1 MILRPDQT
9 RLYGMPGEA
18 EGRWKDQEPQES
30 QFCHLFRKIV
40 RRRQILGLSYFGGL
54 LWWKVAWQRP
64 KEMPPANI
72 SFTGQSC
79 LSQPEPDAHIQQRHH
94 SEMRIFWGAKGSFEV
109 QKDLVLHLD
118 VFLSAQTSGT
128 STHSTSE
135 RRRKLCLSG
144 QWSEVQLQVQVSST
158 MVALTPTTNNP
169 SSPCLASLPAVCSTV
184 ILSKLGTLQV
194 GNRAFCSLSAFSV
207 RFWWIKRTKSAML
220 V

>member
-1 MILRPDQT
+1 MILRSD
-9 RLYGMPGEA
+9 RLDGMPGEA

-79 LSQPEPDAHIQQRHH
+79 LSQPEPEAHIY
-94 SEMRIFWGAKGSFEV
+94 STRITARWGSFEV

-184 ILSKLGTLQV
+184 ILSKLGTLQD
-194 GNRAFCSLSAFSV
+194 GNRAFSSISAFSV
-207 RFWWIKRTKSAML
+207 RFWWIKRTKSARL